1 MVSYLSAGIALI
13 KEGCSRV
20 PCNDHASGAV
30 CCAVMWLCGELIE
43 ELGDDIQGAFSG
55 GRFMVSYGA
64 ESNDQIFVN
73 DPFII
78 Y

>member
-1 MVSYLSAGIALI
+1 
-13 KEGCSRV
+13 
-20 PCNDHASGAV
+20 
-30 CCAVMWLCGELIE
+30 MWLCGELIE